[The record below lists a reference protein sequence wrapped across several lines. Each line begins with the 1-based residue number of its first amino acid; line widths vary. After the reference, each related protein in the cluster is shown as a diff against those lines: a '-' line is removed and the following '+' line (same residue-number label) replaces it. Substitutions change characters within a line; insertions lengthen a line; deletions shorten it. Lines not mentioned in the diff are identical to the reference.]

1 MRRGLMVTRVDRAG
15 LNEPEAE
22 LLVVDTDDPTVVAIE
37 TDNGERYEIDREAWE
52 QLRAVAA

>member
-1 MRRGLMVTRVDRAG
+1 MVTRVDRAG

-52 QLRAVAA
+52 QLRTVAA

>member
-1 MRRGLMVTRVDRAG
+1 MVTRVDRAG

-22 LLVVDTDDPTVVAIE
+22 LLVVDTDDPMVVAIE